1 MLLLIVLCAELV
13 LSARQQSQTFDEA
26 CHIFAGYRSWK
37 EADFGINPEHPPLVK
52 LVATLPLL
60 GRPLE
65 IPKLPVGYFRGVELL
80 GGRDFLYSNDAK
92 AILMRARLASAL
104 FTIGL
109 AITVFVSAFYVW
121 GSGPALL
128 ALTLLVI
135 EPNLLAHGAL
145 VTTDMGVTFGLFL
158 AVAAY
163 SAYVKRPTFWRLL
176 FAGVG
181 TGVALSTK
189 HNGILVLPILALLA
203 LTEWWLAHRWLDHA
217 TPESA
222 DGAESVLP
230 VKSAWHLVSSLA
242 AIFAIGLGLLWACY
256 GFRYAARPAGLQIDP
271 PLSAVLSG
279 GNGIELRLISV
290 AASWKLLPE
299 AYLYGLAD
307 VSALSGTTP
316 TFVFGKFYSQAQ
328 WFYFPSV
335 LIIKA
340 TLGFLL
346 LLVLLPFVTTI
357 FRKDRLRD
365 SLFLLIPASFYFLVA
380 MASGVNFGVRHILPL
395 FPFLIVL
402 AAAGAWS
409 LAQQRRAYAALV
421 GCLML
426 FHVVSSVRAF
436 PDYIAYS
443 NEIWGGPAK
452 TYRVLSDSNVDLS
465 QGLEAMRQ
473 YLDRNGDRNKA
484 GDCWFA
490 YSGSVII
497 DPSYYGISCKPL
509 PTSLE
514 RSTQTPMPVIPAQI
528 DGPIFLSANEIS
540 GPLWV
545 SEDVNP
551 YVGFRRKQPSAII
564 AGSILVFDG
573 KNDLS
578 AAAALTHDSASARLL
593 ADGELDQ
600 ALAEAESAVILAPNS
615 SEAHVARGNVL
626 AQMKRDADAGQEF
639 EIAKILGN
647 SSHPN

>member
-1 MLLLIVLCAELV
+1 MLLIVLCAELV

-37 EADFGINPEHPPLVK
+37 QADFGINPEHPPLVK

-60 GRPLE
+60 GRPLQ
-65 IPKLPVGYFRGVELL
+65 IPPLPVGYFRGVEYF

-92 AILMRARLASAL
+92 AVLMRARLASSL

-109 AITVFVSAFYVW
+109 AITVFLSAFYVW
-121 GSGPALL
+121 GTGPALL
-128 ALTLLVI
+128 ALTLLVF

-158 AVAAY
+158 AVAVY
-163 SAYVKRPTFWRLL
+163 SAYLKRPTFSRLL
-176 FAGVG
+176 FAGVA

-203 LTEWWLAHRWLDHA
+203 LTEWWLDHRRLDRV

-222 DGAESVLP
+222 VGAESAVP
-230 VKSAWHLVSSLA
+230 VKSAMHLVSSLA

-279 GNGIELRLISV
+279 GSGIALRLISV

-307 VSALSGTTP
+307 VFSLSGTTP
-316 TFVFGKFYSQAQ
+316 TFLFGKFYQQAQ

-335 LIIKA
+335 VIIKA

-346 LLVLLPFVTTI
+346 LLVLVPFAKAI

-365 SLFLLIPASFYFLVA
+365 SLFLLIPAGFYFLVA
-380 MASGVNFGVRHILPL
+380 MASGVNFGVRHILPM

-409 LAQQRRAYAALV
+409 LAQQRHGYAALV
-421 GCLML
+421 ACLLL
-426 FHVVSSVRAF
+426 FHIVSSVRAF
-436 PDYIAYS
+436 PNYIPYS

-465 QGLEAMRQ
+465 QGLEAMRR
-473 YLDRNGDRNKA
+473 YLDKNKL

-490 YSGSVII
+490 YSGSVFV
-497 DPSYYGISCKPL
+497 DPSYYGVSCKPL

-528 DGPIFLSANEIS
+528 DGPIFLSVNEIS

-545 SEDVNP
+545 SDDVNP
-551 YVGFRRKQPSAII
+551 YIGFRRKQPSAII
-564 AGSILVFDG
+564 AGSILMFDG

-593 ADGELDQ
+593 AGGELDQ
-600 ALAEAESAVILAPNS
+600 ALAEAENAVILAPNS
-615 SEAHVARGNVL
+615 SEAHTARGNVL
-626 AQMKRDADAGQEF
+626 AQMKRDADAEQEF
-639 EIAKILGN
+639 DIAKILEGP
-647 SSHPN
+647 SHPN